1 MKKFLFACAIVL
13 LSFTATMAAETN
25 VVPEDDV
32 GYVIPNVPAF
42 EVINLTIEA
51 WQAPVVLNMESEQPA
66 QVICAYSDLVQPTE
80 VSQQVLVQMKWPYSN
95 SQINYTSYPP
105 HYINICAPP
114 TNYTAY
120 NSSFMVART
129 KLNC

>member
-1 MKKFLFACAIVL
+1 MKKFIFACAIAL
-13 LSFTATMAAETN
+13 LSFTATVAAETN

-32 GYVIPNVPAF
+32 GYVIPNVPTF
-42 EVINLTIEA
+42 EVTNLTIEA
-51 WQAPVVLNMESEQPA
+51 WQALAVLTMESEQSA
-66 QVICAYSDLVQPTE
+66 QVICTYPDLVKPIA
-80 VSQQVLVQMKWPYSN
+80 VSQVLAQMKWPNSN
-95 SQINYTSYPP
+95 SHINYTSYLSC
-105 HYINICAPP
+105 INICAPP

>member
-1 MKKFLFACAIVL
+1 MKKFLFACAIAL

-32 GYVIPNVPAF
+32 GYVIPNVPTF
-42 EVINLTIEA
+42 EVMNLTIEA
-51 WQAPVVLNMESEQPA
+51 WQAPVVLNMESEQSA

-80 VSQQVLVQMKWPYSN
+80 VSQILVQMKWPYSN
-95 SQINYTSYPP
+95 NQINYTSYPC
-105 HYINICAPP
+105 YINICAPP
-114 TNYTAY
+114 ANYTAY

>member
-1 MKKFLFACAIVL
+1 MKKFLFACAIAL
-13 LSFTATMAAETN
+13 LSFTATMATETS

-32 GYVIPNVPAF
+32 GYVIPNVPTF
-42 EVINLTIEA
+42 EVMNLTIEA
-51 WQAPVVLNMESEQPA
+51 WQAPVVLNMESEQSA

-80 VSQQVLVQMKWPYSN
+80 VSQVLVQMKWPYSN
-95 SQINYTSYPP
+95 SQINYTSYPS
-105 HYINICAPP
+105 YINICAPP

>member
-1 MKKFLFACAIVL
+1 MKKFLFACAIAL
-13 LSFTATMAAETN
+13 LSFTATMATETN

-32 GYVIPNVPAF
+32 GYVIPNVPTF
-42 EVINLTIEA
+42 EVMNLTIEA
-51 WQAPVVLNMESEQPA
+51 WQAPVVLNMESEQSA

-80 VSQQVLVQMKWPYSN
+80 VSQVLVQIKWPYSN
-95 SQINYTSYPP
+95 SQINYTSYPR
-105 HYINICAPP
+105 YINICAPP